1 MSLDREKMSFSNI
14 IPFPQNGAVG
24 VEVWTCFLFQLGWH
38 QEQCELA
45 SLEKEGGGQEC
56 FYVEGLLKRSIFMV
70 VKYNMPIE
78 DPYNKPKHAL
88 QFNYTQKT
96 TDKFKS

>member
-1 MSLDREKMSFSNI
+1 MDMFFVSTWLAPGNILQVSL
-14 IPFPQNGAVG
+14 A
-24 VEVWTCFLFQLGWH
+24 

-45 SLEKEGGGQEC
+45 PLEKEGGGQEC

-70 VKYNMPIE
+70 VKYNIPIE

-96 TDKFKS
+96 THKFKS

>member
-1 MSLDREKMSFSNI
+1 MGCHWTERRCHFQISYL
-14 IPFPQNGAVG
+14 FPQNGAVG

-45 SLEKEGGGQEC
+45 PLEKEGGGQEC
-56 FYVEGLLKRSIFMV
+56 FYVEGLLKRSIFVV

-78 DPYNKPKHAL
+78 DP
-88 QFNYTQKT
+88 
-96 TDKFKS
+96 

>member
-1 MSLDREKMSFSNI
+1 LDMFFVSTWLAPGNILQVSLAR
-14 IPFPQNGAVG
+14 
-24 VEVWTCFLFQLGWH
+24 
-38 QEQCELA
+38 EQCELA
-45 SLEKEGGGQEC
+45 PLEKEGGGQEC

-70 VKYNMPIE
+70 VKYNIPIE

-96 TDKFKS
+96 THKFKS